1 MEKAMNASD
10 IRRIAIVGAGAMGQG
25 IAQDFA
31 THGYDVSMYAR
42 TEEHL
47 RHALGA
53 IESNLS
59 LLQQV
64 GQTTPE
70 DTRATLLHLHT
81 TTILDTAV
89 ADADV
94 VVEAVPEDMA
104 LKQRIFRDLDT
115 ACPGSTILASTTS
128 AILPSQLAAVT
139 QRPDKVLV
147 AHYFNP
153 PYLIPLVE
161 VVRAEQTSDDTVTT
175 LCALLLLIGK
185 RPAVVRK
192 EVPGF
197 VAARLQAALGR
208 EALSLVEQGVAS
220 PQDIDTIVRY
230 SFGRRFSVAG
240 LFEMLDLNGLD
251 VGLAVGEQLA
261 PEIASSDEGL
271 PVLRNL
277 VARGEV
283 GVKAGKG
290 FYAWTPESVAD
301 LRRRLGHALT
311 EIARWT

>member
-1 MEKAMNASD
+1 
-10 IRRIAIVGAGAMGQG
+10 MGQG

-31 THGYDVSMYAR
+31 THGYEVSMYAR
-42 TEEHL
+42 TEERL
-47 RHALGA
+47 SHALGA
-53 IESNLS
+53 IEANLS
-59 LLQQV
+59 LFQQM
-64 GQTTPE
+64 GQMVP
-70 DTRATLLHLHT
+70 DDARAALSRLHT
-81 TTILDTAV
+81 GTALSNVV

-94 VVEAVPEDMA
+94 VIEAVPEDVA
-104 LKQRIFRDLDT
+104 LKQHIFRDLDA
-115 ACPGSTILASTTS
+115 ACLRSAILASTTS
-128 AILPSQLAAVT
+128 AILPSQLASVT

-161 VVRAEQTSDDTVTT
+161 VVRAEQTSDDTVTM
-175 LCALLLLIGK
+175 LCALLSLIGK
-185 RPAVVRK
+185 RPAMVRK

-271 PVLRNL
+271 PVLRDL

-290 FYAWTPESVAD
+290 FYEWTPESVAD